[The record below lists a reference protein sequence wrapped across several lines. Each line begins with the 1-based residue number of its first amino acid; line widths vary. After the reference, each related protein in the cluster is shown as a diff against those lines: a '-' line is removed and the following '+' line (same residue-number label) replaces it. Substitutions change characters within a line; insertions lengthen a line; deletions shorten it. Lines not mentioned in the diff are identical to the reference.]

1 MLAIRMRKMGSKKR
15 PCFRVVVTDSRAA
28 RDSSFVEILGTTTRD
43 YDRRRS
49 RSIASGSPTGPGRGR
64 SSPTPFARCSRD
76 TQASRLGRGF
86 RFCARRVD
94 GKWGRSHGV
103 STVSGAIETIA
114 KALVDSPQRVSV
126 TETEQRG
133 VTLVEIA
140 AAPPDVGKLIGRQG
154 RTIQAM
160 RTLAGIVGDRLGKK
174 VTLEVLDV

>member
-1 MLAIRMRKMGSKKR
+1 
-15 PCFRVVVTDSRAA
+15 
-28 RDSSFVEILGTTTRD
+28 
-43 YDRRRS
+43 
-49 RSIASGSPTGPGRGR
+49 
-64 SSPTPFARCSRD
+64 
-76 TQASRLGRGF
+76 
-86 RFCARRVD
+86 
-94 GKWGRSHGV
+94 V

-160 RTLAGIVGDRLGKK
+160 RTLAGIAGDRLGKK